1 MEFVSAQDFKFS
13 SRKINKRLS
22 EDGKIVVTKNGKPT
36 ALVLD
41 LRNADLEQTLN
52 DLYKLRTIRLLNSVQ
67 AKSDGRE
74 PISDEE
80 IEAEIQAVRA
90 ERKAKQAANV

>member
-1 MEFVSAQDFKFS
+1 MEFISAQDFKFS

-52 DLYKLRTIRLLNSVQ
+52 EWHKIRMLRALENIWAHT
-67 AKSDGRE
+67 AKN
-74 PISDEE
+74 PPLSDEE

-90 ERKAKQAANV
+90 EQRAKQVSNA